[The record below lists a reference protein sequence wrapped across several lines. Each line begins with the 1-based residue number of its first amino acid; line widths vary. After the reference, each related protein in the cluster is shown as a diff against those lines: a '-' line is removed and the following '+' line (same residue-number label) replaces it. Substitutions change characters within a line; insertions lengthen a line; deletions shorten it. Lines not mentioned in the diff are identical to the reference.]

1 MFKYDSTHGSF
12 KGTVTKKGPKFVV
25 NGHEM
30 AVFNQKDPASI
41 PWGSVGADIIVESSG
56 VFTEK
61 AKAELHLK
69 GGAKRV
75 VITAPSNDAPMFVMG
90 VNEVSLTAH
99 FSQLIS
105 FFFFSFCFA
114 SFPNNVNS

>member
-1 MFKYDSTHGSF
+1 
-12 KGTVTKKGPKFVV
+12 
-25 NGHEM
+25 M